1 MPNDFYLSG
10 IADDSQQLVALFVYE
25 QLALRALEALP
36 AQPPD
41 PVAAIGA
48 VGLAVEPLGLEDVP
62 VDLVELPPPPGAPPV
77 DGPVL
82 ALAGHARR
90 RGDAGE
96 DVDAQLGLLVD
107 LVEPDGL
114 FQLHL
119 AGERAGVALL
129 VHPLD
134 GEGVVAVEAAHLP
147 HLALQLR
154 VGDAVVDVRDEDVPV
169 EGRLHADLGDL
180 ALVELVGRR
189 PREVVGA
196 VREGHLGAQGHQGED
211 DAAAS
216 PAGSRKK
223 ELIPLFL
230 AAEWS
235 GGGALLFCHLSV
247 FFSQVAVTNS
257 LSRKAEQIR

>member
-196 VREGHLGAQGHQGED
+196 VRERHLGAQGHQVGED
-211 DAAAS
+211 DDDDDAS
-216 PAGSRKK
+216 PAESRKK
-223 ELIPLFL
+223 ELIPLFHFS
-230 AAEWS
+230 WRRS

-247 FFSQVAVTNS
+247 FSH
-257 LSRKAEQIR
+257 R